1 MTFGASVA
9 LAALGAILA
18 FAVQDNIGGLDVS
31 VVGWILMAAGALGII
46 LGLAAMNRTR
56 SGLSS
61 TSRRTVVDGNQPPRE
76 EVIEQDIR

>member
-61 TSRRTVVDGNQPPRE
+61 TSRRTVVDGNQSPRE